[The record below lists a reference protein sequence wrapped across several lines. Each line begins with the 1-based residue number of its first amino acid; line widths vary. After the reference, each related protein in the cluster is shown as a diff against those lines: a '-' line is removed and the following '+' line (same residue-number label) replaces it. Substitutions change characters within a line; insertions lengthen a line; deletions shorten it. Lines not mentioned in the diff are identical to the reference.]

1 MPSKYRSIKGIWRNT
16 EPRISYPKL
25 STAKTIQCLRFV
37 LRVFARWCHQII
49 HTKNSL
55 ITNND
60 ISFRMQKQAIY
71 ETNMLMHRIMQCVAV
86 SQSHMLPYIS
96 NYLNVIV
103 NKSNS
108 CNESQIIQIH
118 RTGKLAHAR
127 ARSTKTQ
134 EKTEQLDDYI
144 KLKLW
149 RTIFSFMQN
158 L

>member
-1 MPSKYRSIKGIWRNT
+1 
-16 EPRISYPKL
+16 
-25 STAKTIQCLRFV
+25 
-37 LRVFARWCHQII
+37 
-49 HTKNSL
+49 
-55 ITNND
+55 
-60 ISFRMQKQAIY
+60 
-71 ETNMLMHRIMQCVAV
+71 MHRIMQCVAV

-108 CNESQIIQIH
+108 CNESQIIQVH
-118 RTGKLAHAR
+118 RTGKLAHAS
-127 ARSTKTQ
+127 ARSTNTQ

-149 RTIFSFMQN
+149 RTIFNFMQN